1 MNLAHQDHHYKKLQ
15 EGPGRSSARRLMR
28 WSRLRANTHD
38 KAPIQ
43 EYKEWTL
50 ADALQRVVTGWVILC
65 IYLHS
70 FICGVIYKAFV
81 CARLY
86 RTKNS

>member
-1 MNLAHQDHHYKKLQ
+1 
-15 EGPGRSSARRLMR
+15 MR
-28 WSRLRANTHD
+28 TQINAVVAFRANTHD

-43 EYKEWTL
+43 EYKELTL

-81 CARLY
+81 CARPSTGKFLTGT
-86 RTKNS
+86 RRDAPF